1 MLGTSTVRW
10 TKARAGFVAAA
21 AVIISCQLFLP
32 PIVGLADQGDFGRLV
47 GRFGFRPAD
56 GSVEYGFLTRKFVP
70 DANSR
75 QPKYEQI
82 DSEYIFAGAAVLLN
96 KVVSKDG
103 SLDLTV
109 IGLVHALA
117 FLYAFHRLL
126 HVIRP
131 VRWGFLIWILALL
144 ILTDV
149 GYVAYWNSFYA
160 EPASCVFFLLLL
172 AESIAI
178 CRAQKVSSARAVR
191 WALWAILFVMAKP
204 QNAPVGILLALL
216 AFRLTAW
223 TNSPAAGRIAIGSSV
238 LIAAATAVIIL
249 TAPLPNQW
257 SSTYDQVFMAILPES
272 KDPARDAQA
281 LGLPPDWL
289 KYSGTGAWTT
299 GTNFSEGVRSGMIG
313 KTITHGS
320 IMRFYALRPARI
332 WRRTKRVMP
341 VAFSLRPE
349 FCGNFERSA
358 GLPPDAKSKAF
369 SLWSAF
375 HESVLTAFGKL
386 ILIALLLCPAISV
399 AAWLRW
405 PSRRRGSLD
414 RTLEF
419 FGVLSVSC
427 LLSFLVAICG
437 DAWDN
442 VKHLF
447 LFNLL
452 LDTWMVSGIAILFQF
467 VRNVLYGI

>member
-10 TKARAGFVAAA
+10 TTARAGLVAAA

-47 GRFGFRPAD
+47 GRFGFRAAD

-70 DANSR
+70 DANAR
-75 QPKYEQI
+75 QRQYEQI
-82 DSEYIFAGAAVLLN
+82 NSEYIFAGAAVLLN

-160 EPASCVFFLLLL
+160 EPASCIFFLLLL

-178 CRAQKVSSARAVR
+178 CRAEEVSSAQAVR

-204 QNAPVGILLALL
+204 QNAPVGFLLALL
-216 AFRLTAW
+216 ALRLR
-223 TNSPAAGRIAIGSSV
+223 GRVAIGSS
-238 LIAAATAVIIL
+238 LAIAAASAAILL

-272 KDPARDAQA
+272 KDPARDAQV
-281 LGLPPDWL
+281 LGLPADWL
-289 KYSGTGAWTT
+289 KYSGTGAWTP
-299 GTNFSEGVRSGMIG
+299 GTNFSEGVRGGVIG

-320 IMRFYALRPARI
+320 IIRFYALRPTRI
-332 WRRTKRVMP
+332 WRRAKRVLP

-349 FCGNFERSA
+349 FCGNFDRSA
-358 GLPPDAKSKAF
+358 GRPPDAKSRTF
-369 SLWSAF
+369 NLWSRF
-375 HESVLTAFGKL
+375 HEIVLTTLGKV

-399 AAWLRW
+399 TAWLRY
-405 PSRRRGSLD
+405 PPRRRII
-414 RTLEF
+414 EF
-419 FGVLSVSC
+419 FGALGLGC

-467 VRNVLYGI
+467 TRNVLYGI